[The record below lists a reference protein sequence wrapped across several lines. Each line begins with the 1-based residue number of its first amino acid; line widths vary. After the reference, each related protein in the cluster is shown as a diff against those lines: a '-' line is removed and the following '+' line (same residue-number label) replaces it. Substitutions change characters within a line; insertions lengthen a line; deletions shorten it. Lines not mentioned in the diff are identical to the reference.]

1 MLWFST
7 LDYAVDSLL
16 PTCGHGIDVYEQM
29 YTRPFFFDCRY
40 RLLRGLGCAGRGWGL
55 QGGEFVRITKHEIVV
70 AEK

>member
-29 YTRPFFFDCRY
+29 YTRPFFLTADTDYCGGWDVREE
-40 RLLRGLGCAGRGWGL
+40 GGGCKGASL
-55 QGGEFVRITKHEIVV
+55 
-70 AEK
+70 